1 MRRSWM
7 FIIFFVTC
15 FNGLSQAPAGQN
27 DGLYSNGWHALKNNR
42 SGFDRILIRRN
53 DTLLFLDRTTC
64 KGFYTGWLLDSEQ
77 VTLEKNRLITSD
89 VTRTPFLRVQGN
101 VQYDFLYRSYIDT
114 PFSQHDFQQ
123 HTIQAFLNVT
133 LKDKYPLKVNLA
145 KRFSNSPFFK
155 NFLDVNVQYDKNAFV
170 RNEKQQLLSRITKS
184 YWQKPDL
191 ARAEAALKQA
201 TDTYNKLKAALN
213 APDVLQRLVEEREK
227 QYYQQQAAAHNIPT
241 VPEIPSVDWN
251 SLDKIKLYKISGGNE
266 TDSAADPNRYTKYIE
281 VKKQEL
287 DSLERRIGALQSKRD
302 SVKNKISTDLVT
314 IRQKIY
320 KAGSS
325 RELHQIAQGDSLAE
339 KKNSRF
345 ETFLANVKSV
355 GIGRSVVNYSE
366 LTAWDVS
373 LTGFNLEYNDRLYA
387 ALAVGKIDY
396 GFRDFLG
403 KNTRQKG
410 QNFLMGRFGF
420 GNVERKAIIVSAFTG
435 KKYAYGGVVNDTV
448 NDYVHIIGYSVE
460 GILKKD
466 EHTGISVE
474 VAKTTKP
481 VTGSLGN
488 NRGMQSLFQYADNA
502 NLGIN
507 VKGQTLLSKT
517 STSISGFYR
526 KTGAQFQS
534 FSLFTYNTNQTA
546 WVISV
551 DQPFFNNKV
560 GVIASLRRN
569 DFTNPVSEKTFKTS
583 TVFKSIQVNVRVP
596 RWPSFTAGYF
606 PGSQIYI
613 IDKDRIRENAYYIIN
628 ASVVHQY
635 RAGGISMLST
645 LLYNRYAGKGTDSG
659 FIAYSGNSYMASQTC
674 MLQRLQLQGMYLYT
688 DQEQMQYYT
697 LDANG
702 EYSITKWIRAGA
714 GVKYNKVTGGNAYIG
729 NNVHVGVDVQQL
741 GNLQLQYERSYL
753 PTIWQTLYPV
763 ETGRVTWIK
772 YF

>member
-1 MRRSWM
+1 MRL
-7 FIIFFVTC
+7 FLLIVILLITYLD
-15 FNGLSQAPAGQN
+15 GLTQTPAGHK
-27 DGLYSNGWHALKNNR
+27 DHRRVLM
-42 SGFDRILIRRN
+42 RRN
-53 DTLLFLDRTTC
+53 DTLFFINRSTC
-64 KGFYTGWLLDSEQ
+64 KGIYTSWLPDDQPLSPD
-77 VTLEKNRLITSD
+77 KNSLIGAE
-89 VTRTPFLRVQGN
+89 VARTPFLRVQGN
-101 VQYDFLYRSYIDT
+101 VQYDFLYHSYIDT

-123 HTIQAFLNVT
+123 HTIQTSLQVT
-133 LKDKYPLKVNLA
+133 LKDRYPLTIHLA
-145 KRFSNSPFFK
+145 KRISNSPFFK
-155 NFLDVNVQYDKNAFV
+155 NFLDVNMQYDKTAFV
-170 RNEKQQLLSRITKS
+170 RNEKQRLLNRITKN
-184 YWQKPDL
+184 YWQSPDL
-191 ARAEAALKQA
+191 ASAEAALKRA
-201 TDTYNKLKAALN
+201 TDNYNNGKAALK
-213 APDVLQRLVEEREK
+213 APDVLQRMVEEREK
-227 QYYQQQAAAHNIPT
+227 QYYQQQEQARKKATA
-241 VPEIPSVDWN
+241 PEIPDLDWS
-251 SLDKIKLYKISGGNE
+251 SLDKRKLYKMSGGNDP
-266 TDSAADPNRYTKYIE
+266 DSGTAPAGFTKYIAG
-281 VKKQEL
+281 KKKEL
-287 DSLERRIGALQSKRD
+287 DSIEQQIGKLQAKRD
-302 SVKNKISTDLVT
+302 SVKNKINTNLAV

-320 KAGSS
+320 KARNQ
-325 RELHQIAQGDSLAE
+325 RELQQILPTDSLEDTTTSGFE
-339 KKNSRF
+339 KF
-345 ETFLANVKSV
+345 MGNVKSV

-366 LTAWDVS
+366 LTAWDVTV
-373 LTGFNLEYNDRLYA
+373 TGFNMEYNDRLYA

-410 QNFLMGRFGF
+410 QNFLMGRFGI
-420 GNVERKAIIVSAFTG
+420 GDVERKAIVVSAFTG

-448 NDYVHIIGYSVE
+448 NDYVYIAGYSVT

-481 VTGSLGN
+481 VTGSLRD

-507 VKGQTLLSKT
+507 VKAQTLLSKT
-517 STSISGFYR
+517 NTSLSGFYR

-534 FSLFTYNTNQTA
+534 FSLFTYNTDQTA
-546 WVISV
+546 WVVSV

-596 RWPSFTAGYF
+596 RWPSFSAGYY
-606 PGSQIYI
+606 PGSQVYV
-613 IDKDRIRENAYYIIN
+613 IDKDHIRENAYYILN

-635 RAGGISMLST
+635 KAGGVRMLST

-674 MLQRLQLQGMYLYT
+674 MLPRLQLQGMYMYT

-702 EYSITKWIRAGA
+702 EYSITRAIRAGA
-714 GVKYNKVTGGNAYIG
+714 GVKYNKVTGGYAYLG
-729 NNVHVGVDVQQL
+729 NNVHVGFDVKKL
-741 GNLQLQYERSYL
+741 GNLQLQYDKSYL

-763 ETGRVTWIK
+763 ETGRLTWIK